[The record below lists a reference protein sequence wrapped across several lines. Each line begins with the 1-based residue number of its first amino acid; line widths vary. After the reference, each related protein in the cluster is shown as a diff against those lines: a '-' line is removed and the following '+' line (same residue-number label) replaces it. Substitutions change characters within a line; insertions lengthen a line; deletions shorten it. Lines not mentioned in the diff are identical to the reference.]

1 MHEESS
7 EESLPSPGDD
17 VRADHARMDGD
28 LADGDPA
35 DDNQAGDNQADD
47 NQVGG
52 ANGPRPPGRARRIA
66 AWAVSIVGVLLVVV
80 LVAGFFIHLPYVVI
94 SPGTA
99 TPLNDS
105 ISIQGATTYP
115 HSGGVRYLT
124 VRVSGSDPN
133 VWRLVAAW
141 LDPDA
146 TVEDRTTVVGCLS
159 DAENV
164 SLNAQ
169 LMDQSQDDATK
180 VALERLGYTVTASSP
195 QVFVADVRGS
205 PKGCGGGPSE
215 GVLRAG
221 DRLVAIDGQPV
232 TDATSVGEL
241 VGMHHPGDVIKVTIV
256 REGVTSTVDVTA
268 GGRSADGSCV
278 EGRSAGDPCLGIVVQ
293 GSVNYEFPIQVD
305 FDIERVGGPS
315 AGLAFTLAII
325 DDLTPGDLTGGKPV
339 AVTGAIAADGTVQE
353 VGGVEQKAITARTS
367 GVKLMIVPKSEVA
380 DARKGAGD
388 VPVVG
393 VSTLD
398 EALAALQAAGGA
410 PVPPPTTTPARS

>member
-7 EESLPSPGDD
+7 EESPPSSPDDAREQDALP
-17 VRADHARMDGD
+17 DGTGPVN
-28 LADGDPA
+28 AA
-35 DDNQAGDNQADD
+35 
-47 NQVGG
+47 
-52 ANGPRPPGRARRIA
+52 PRPSRARRIA
-66 AWAVSIVGVLLVVV
+66 AWVVSVVGVLLALV

-115 HSGGVRYLT
+115 HTGGVRYLT

-146 TVEDRTTVVGCLS
+146 TVERRSNVVGCLS

-164 SLNAQ
+164 SFNAQ
-169 LMDQSQDDATK
+169 LMSQSQDDATK
-180 VALERLGYTVTASSP
+180 VALERLGYSVTASSP

-205 PKGCGGGPSE
+205 VKGCGGGPSD

-221 DRLVAIDGQPV
+221 DQLVAIDGRPV
-232 TDATSVGEL
+232 TDAQSVGDL
-241 VGMHHPGDVIKVTIV
+241 VGTHRPGDVIKITIV

-268 GGRSADGSCV
+268 GGRSHAGGACVDG
-278 EGRSAGDPCLGIVVQ
+278 GSAGDPCLGIVVQ
-293 GSVNYEFPIQVD
+293 GTVKYEFPIKVD
-305 FDIERVGGPS
+305 FDIQRVGGPS
-315 AGLAFTLAII
+315 AGLAFALAII

-339 AVTGAIAADGTVQE
+339 AVTGAIAGDGSVQI

-367 GVKLMIVPKSEVA
+367 GVKLMIVPTEEVA
-380 DARKGAGD
+380 AARRGAGD
-388 VPVVG
+388 MRVVG
-393 VSTLD
+393 VDTLD
-398 EALAALQAAGGA
+398 QALAALQQAGGV